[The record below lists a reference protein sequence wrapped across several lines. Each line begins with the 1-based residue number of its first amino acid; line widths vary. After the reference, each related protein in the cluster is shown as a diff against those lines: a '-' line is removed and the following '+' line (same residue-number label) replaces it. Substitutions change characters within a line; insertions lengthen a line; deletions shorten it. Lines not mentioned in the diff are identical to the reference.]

1 MMKYLSEF
9 IKYFCIITTGI
20 TLISGLTILKYD
32 AIHSSTL
39 MEVVIAGAVTALVTT
54 IFLTGEPK
62 SKKDMLCRMGLHY
75 ISLCVIMIIMNF
87 SFGWMKCSIGGAVS
101 MIVSVAIV
109 YIFTTIAY
117 VFTSR
122 KEVREINE
130 ALQKKYHNN
139 DSENEE

>member
-1 MMKYLSEF
+1 MKYISEF
-9 IKYFCIITTGI
+9 IKYFCFITTGI
-20 TLISGLTILKYD
+20 LIISGITVVNYD
-32 AIHSSTL
+32 EIPPEICLQIVLSGAI
-39 MEVVIAGAVTALVTT
+39 TALVTT

-75 ISLCVIMIIMNF
+75 ISLCVIMIIMSF
-87 SFGWMKCSIGGAVS
+87 SFGWMERSIGGAVS

-139 DSENEE
+139 NSENEK

>member
-32 AIHSSTL
+32 AVHSSML

-62 SKKDMLCRMGLHY
+62 SRLDMFLRMGLHY
-75 ISLCVIMIIMNF
+75 VSLCTIMIVLNF
-87 SFGWMKCSIGGAVS
+87 SFGWMKNSIGGAVS

-109 YIFTTIAY
+109 YIFTAISY

-122 KEVREINE
+122 KEVKEINE
-130 ALQKKYHNN
+130 ALQKKYHSN

>member
-1 MMKYLSEF
+1 MKYISEF
-9 IKYFCIITTGI
+9 IKYFCFITTGI
-20 TLISGLTILKYD
+20 LIISGITVVNHDEIPPEICLQIVLSG
-32 AIHSSTL
+32 AI
-39 MEVVIAGAVTALVTT
+39 TALVST

-62 SKKDMLCRMGLHY
+62 NKTDMLCRMGLHY
-75 ISLCVIMIIMNF
+75 ISLCVIMIIMSF
-87 SFGWMKCSIGGAVS
+87 SFGWMERSIGGAVS

-139 DSENEE
+139 NSENEK